1 MAESVKVGDSV
12 SWSIP
17 KPPGK
22 PSTSHGVVTYVD
34 PKKGIAKIRVYAIL
48 EDGEHERTDRVV
60 EIEISKLRIIADIE
74 EKQVSA
80 NVRKSLIKK
89 RDEYNEKASADM
101 KITLRTLIT
110 VFERGVGA
118 YRTNPASV
126 RGTVTSAN
134 QWAMARVNGFIYA
147 LENGKFKRSP
157 YDTDLLPKAHPLST
171 KKSFYLKV
179 DSVPEYIKENAK
191 RGLENLDFAGSGLTE
206 KTIREARAMAK
217 GQITD
222 DKAMR
227 MRAWF
232 DRHKS
237 DLDSPA
243 ADDFLSGESEK
254 MTAGQVAWLL
264 WGGDLETEKQMRARD
279 WANRQ
284 VEKMEDEKAML
295 EEDVFST
302 QEEAERRAEQI
313 GCEGFHTM
321 KDENGEV
328 IYMPCST
335 HAAYEN
341 IIESEGYGEKTM
353 IKKSFYFKE
362 MESEQEGVGIFS
374 GYASVFNTVDRVN
387 DEVQK
392 GAFKKTI
399 AESGGKIKLQFNHK
413 DTIGI
418 ADISEDDTGLK
429 VKAYVNLNVQ
439 RGREVMSLIKQGAI
453 DRMSFAYEIKD
464 SEKET
469 RQGKTV
475 YKLKELK
482 VYEVSAVDFPA
493 NEAAEITAVKQ
504 ARQRRR
510 EAEGFQVDP
519 LAGLKNYVEHLRR
532 K

>member
-1 MAESVKVGDSV
+1 MKADSVNIGDSV
-12 SWSIP
+12 SWSVP

-22 PSTSHGVVTYVD
+22 PSISHGIVESINEAEE
-34 PKKGIAKIRVYAIL
+34 IAKIRVYAIL
-48 EDGEHERTDRVV
+48 DDGSHQRTDRTV
-60 EIEISKLRIIADIE
+60 ELEFRRLRIIADIE
-74 EKQVSA
+74 EKQVSES
-80 NVRKSLIKK
+80 VRKSLIKK
-89 RDEYNEKASADM
+89 RDEYNENAADNM
-101 KITLRTLIT
+101 KITLRTLET

-118 YRTNPASV
+118 YTTNPASV
-126 RGTVTSAN
+126 RGNVTSAN

-147 LENGKFKRSP
+147 LENGKFKRKP
-157 YDTDLLPKAHPLST
+157 YDTDLLPEAHPLST
-171 KKSFYLKV
+171 KKSIDLKV
-179 DSVPEYIKENAK
+179 DTVPEYIKENAK

-206 KTIREARAMAK
+206 KTIREARAMAR
-217 GQITD
+217 GQISD
-222 DKAMR
+222 NKAVR

-232 DRHKS
+232 ERHLS

-243 ADDFLSGESEK
+243 ARDFLSGESEK

-264 WGGDLETEKQMRARD
+264 WGGDLDEENRMRARD

-284 VEKMEDEKAML
+284 VEQM
-295 EEDVFST
+295 
-302 QEEAERRAEQI
+302 QEEKKKYIRLCKPKDREEGKPFCVYAESDDRLLGRFETEEAAEDYLQ
-313 GCEGFHTM
+313 
-321 KDENGEV
+321 
-328 IYMPCST
+328 
-335 HAAYEN
+335 N
-341 IIESEGYGEKTM
+341 ISRYGGEKM

-362 MESEQEGVGIFS
+362 VETEKSNIGIFT

-399 AESGGKIKLQFNHK
+399 AESGGKIKLQYNHK

-429 VKAYVNLNVQ
+429 VKAYVNLDVQ
-439 RGREVMSLIKQGAI
+439 KGREVMSLIKQGAI

-469 RQGKTV
+469 REGKPV

-493 NEAAEITAVKQ
+493 NEAAEITAVKED
-504 ARQRRR
+504 RQRRR
-510 EAEGFQVDP
+510 EAEGFRVDP
-519 LAGLKNYVEHLRR
+519 LAGLKQYVEHLRR